1 MTGTFLRLLKATS
14 LASLVALALIPM
26 TATAEKRECIGPP
39 DTIPIGG
46 IFYSGDSG
54 TCFEP
59 PGLQENSD
67 QSIKVAGSQPAFVAA
82 AGGPQAQFAIIPEP
96 TPLALFGLGLAVLG
110 LVRHRKRKAE
120 LKSMATDKL
129 EQQTLH

>member
-26 TATAEKRECIGPP
+26 TASAEGEVQFVLWDCGKEQPCR
-39 DTIPIGG
+39 
-46 IFYSGDSG
+46 
-54 TCFEP
+54 
-59 PGLQENSD
+59 
-67 QSIKVAGSQPAFVAA
+67 KVILPEA
-82 AGGPQAQFAIIPEP
+82 AGGKSPVVAGAQQLPGAQQPLVVNIPEP